1 MLLKDHDVYCFGE
14 FTLDPVAKVL
24 FRNAQPVP
32 LTRKAAETLLV
43 LVEHPGQV
51 LTKDEIRAAVW
62 ADRVVDDA
70 NLAQNIAVVRK
81 ALGVEKGNPAY
92 IETFPGRGYRL
103 QGPVTAP
110 VAKPEAEPVAEVAPE
125 AVVVAPVA
133 AVAPAG
139 RRPWVGLAAA
149 AVLVVGAVAWVSWP
163 SSVEAVPKVSAL
175 SRLPGK
181 EYQPAVSPDGTR
193 TAFLWQPEGAGAAQ
207 VWTEDGQIS
216 TGAASSPAW
225 SGDGRRV
232 AYLKLAGGLAG
243 AKASVVIAPE
253 TVVTEVRLPEV
264 EMDSRLLAW
273 SPDGSSFVVSRA
285 EGLAV
290 IDAAS
295 GAQRSLT
302 QGFDDVAPRYS
313 PDGKQVAFLRVFH
326 RGSQEVFVIPLA
338 GGRARQLT
346 NAGRPISDVDWSQD
360 GRSLLAAMN
369 RESEF
374 RLWRL
379 GLDGGA
385 PVALGI
391 YGDSPIQFA
400 LARRSERLVY
410 AQLQQDRNIWRLDLA
425 GLTWRRVVAS
435 TAQDASPQYS
445 PDGQWICFRS
455 DRSGAERLWV
465 ARADGSGARAVTGE
479 GLRPSVGK
487 WAPDSRQIV
496 FNDPH
501 TAELYVTDRE
511 TGVARAL
518 GAKGVHPVYSPDGRW
533 IYAGGTERLV
543 RMPVGGG
550 AAETVLASKGVS
562 LDLSG
567 DGKTLYFVRDPKEA
581 ILWRT
586 EVGSG
591 KLERAVEGLV
601 PGCSS
606 CWALDRA
613 GIYYLGGPTEQ
624 TLFYREWASGR
635 VRTVLRYPEFLW
647 PLGSGP
653 FSLAPDG
660 KSLLTVRVDP
670 SPGDVLLVTPF
681 R

>member
-1 MLLKDHDVYCFGE
+1 MLLKDHGVYCFGE

-24 FRNAQPVP
+24 FRNGQPVT

-51 LTKDEIRAAVW
+51 LTKEEIRAAVW

-81 ALGVEKGNPAY
+81 ALGVEKGSPAY

-110 VAKPEAEPVAEVAPE
+110 VSKPKADPPPETLVMAAAP
-125 AVVVAPVA
+125 A
-133 AVAPAG
+133 ASAG

-149 AVLVVGAVAWVSWP
+149 ALLVVGVASWMSWP

-193 TAFLWQPEGAGAAQ
+193 TAFLWQPDGAAAAQ

-225 SGDGRRV
+225 SGDGQRV
-232 AYLKLAGGLAG
+232 AYLKLAGGLTG
-243 AKASVVIAPE
+243 AKASVVIAPG
-253 TVVTEVRLPEV
+253 TVVSEVRLPEV
-264 EMDSRLLAW
+264 EIDSRLLAW

-338 GGRARQLT
+338 GGEARQLT
-346 NAGRPISDVDWSQD
+346 NAGRPISDVDWSHD
-360 GRSLLAAMN
+360 GRSLLVAMN

-379 GLDGGA
+379 GLDGG
-385 PVALGI
+385 
-391 YGDSPIQFA
+391 
-400 LARRSERLVY
+400 
-410 AQLQQDRNIWRLDLA
+410 
-425 GLTWRRVVAS
+425 
-435 TAQDASPQYS
+435 
-445 PDGQWICFRS
+445 
-455 DRSGAERLWV
+455 
-465 ARADGSGARAVTGE
+465 
-479 GLRPSVGK
+479 
-487 WAPDSRQIV
+487 
-496 FNDPH
+496 
-501 TAELYVTDRE
+501 
-511 TGVARAL
+511 
-518 GAKGVHPVYSPDGRW
+518 GRW
-533 IYAGGTERLV
+533 R
-543 RMPVGGG
+543 
-550 AAETVLASKGVS
+550 
-562 LDLSG
+562 
-567 DGKTLYFVRDPKEA
+567 
-581 ILWRT
+581 
-586 EVGSG
+586 
-591 KLERAVEGLV
+591 
-601 PGCSS
+601 
-606 CWALDRA
+606 
-613 GIYYLGGPTEQ
+613 
-624 TLFYREWASGR
+624 
-635 VRTVLRYPEFLW
+635 
-647 PLGSGP
+647 
-653 FSLAPDG
+653 
-660 KSLLTVRVDP
+660 
-670 SPGDVLLVTPF
+670 
-681 R
+681 

>member
-24 FRNAQPVP
+24 FRNGEPVA

-43 LVEHPGQV
+43 LVQHPGKV

-110 VAKPEAEPVAEVAPE
+110 VVEPELPAEAEPAPE
-125 AVVVAPVA
+125 PPA
-133 AVAPAG
+133 AG
-139 RRPWVGLAAA
+139 QRGWRRWVGTVAGAA
-149 AVLVVGAVAWVSWP
+149 LVVGVAGWVGWP
-163 SSVEAVPKVSAL
+163 SNVEAVPKVLAL

-193 TAFLWQPEGAGAAQ
+193 TAFLWQAEGAASAQ
-207 VWTEDGQIS
+207 VWTGDGQIS

-225 SGDGRRV
+225 SGDGQRV
-232 AYLKLAGGLAG
+232 AYLRLEGGKG
-243 AKASVVIAPE
+243 SVVIAPG

-264 EMDSRLLAW
+264 EIDSRLLAW
-273 SPDGSSFVVSRA
+273 SPDGRSFVVSRA

-295 GAQRSLT
+295 GAQRALT

-326 RGSQEVFVIPLA
+326 RGAQEVFVMPLA
-338 GGRARQLT
+338 GGEARQLT
-346 NAGRPISDVDWSQD
+346 NAGHPISDMDWSHD

-400 LARRSERLVY
+400 LARGSERLVY

-425 GLTWRRVVAS
+425 GLTWRRLVAS

-455 DRSGAERLWV
+455 DRSGEERLWV
-465 ARADGSGARAVTGE
+465 SRADGSGARAVTGAT
-479 GLRPSVGK
+479 LRPSVGK
-487 WAPDSRQIV
+487 WAPDSRRIV

-511 TGVARAL
+511 TGEARAL

-533 IYAGGTERLV
+533 IYAGGTERLI
-543 RMPVGGG
+543 RMPAEGGP
-550 AAETVLASKGVS
+550 AETVLESKGVS
-562 LDLSG
+562 LELSA
-567 DGKTLYFVRDPKEA
+567 DGKSLYFVREPKEA
-581 ILWRT
+581 VLWRT

-591 KLERAVEGLV
+591 RFERAVEGLV
-601 PGCSS
+601 PGCTS

-613 GIYYLGGPTEQ
+613 GIYYLGGPAEQ